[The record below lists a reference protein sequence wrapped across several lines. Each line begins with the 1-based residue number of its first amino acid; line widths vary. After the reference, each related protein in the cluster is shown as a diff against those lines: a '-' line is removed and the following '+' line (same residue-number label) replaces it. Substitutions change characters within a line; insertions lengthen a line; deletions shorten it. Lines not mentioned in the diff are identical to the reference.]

1 MINFNL
7 AGDALV
13 HCLRVSGAKIVI
25 IDEEEG
31 VSTRIKDENQ
41 KIEVELGIQA
51 IVLSA
56 DLKSNIAATIA
67 QRPDDSYR
75 EGLTASFPSALFYTR

>member
-13 HCLRVSGAKIVI
+13 HCLRISGAKII
-25 IDEEEG
+25 IVDEEEE
-31 VSTRIKDENQ
+31 VSTRIKGENQ
-41 KIEVELGIQA
+41 RIEVELGMQA

-56 DLKSNIAATIA
+56 DLKNIIAAKIA

-75 EGLTASFPSALFYTR
+75 EGLRASFPSALFYTR